1 MHELSHHF
9 NSFKHKKVY
18 DMLKRLVSVTSKI
31 NWKLHLIRCK
41 INLGLENA
49 HSLFTYF
56 MSNRINKSY
65 SLSKTKI
72 NHLGAKYFSLLS
84 TTMTHLFMLQLF
96 MKSNLKII
104 NDRTIFI
111 LAVKM
116 IRRIYYEYKS
126 LSIFQRLITT
136 FNIVL

>member
-1 MHELSHHF
+1 MHELFRRF
-9 NSFKHKKVY
+9 NSFKHKEVY
-18 DMLKRLVSVTSKI
+18 DMLKSLVSVTSKI

-72 NHLGAKYFSLLS
+72 NHLGAKYFSFQIKDDSPLS
-84 TTMTHLFMLQLF
+84 CCNLQ
-96 MKSNLKII
+96 
-104 NDRTIFI
+104 
-111 LAVKM
+111 
-116 IRRIYYEYKS
+116 
-126 LSIFQRLITT
+126 
-136 FNIVL
+136 